1 MAPDVTAGMPRA
13 AAATLPRTFI
23 RPPHGWQ
30 LLNIRELWRYREL
43 LYFLAWR
50 DVKVRY
56 KQTLLGAAWAILQP
70 LLMMAVFSVFF
81 GRLAQVDSG
90 GLPYPLFAFAGLL
103 PWTFFATAISNSGNS
118 VVGSERLI
126 TKIYFPRLA
135 IPFASVGAAL
145 ADFAMAFGML
155 FVLMLYYQV
164 SPSWNILFVP
174 LAVLLLLLAALGVGT
189 LLAALNVAYRDFRYV
204 IPFLVQLW
212 MFATPTVYM
221 QPAVEAENISTAGG
235 NLPVARPEVVS
246 ALRSNGQPFMAAH
259 AASSAPL
266 DASLVEEDSLTQQ
279 EPAGKMA
286 SSHGAVPSWIKHL
299 LKLNPLTGLIAFFR
313 AAVLGG
319 PLPWQSL
326 AFSSAG
332 SATAFILGCLYFR
345 RVEDSFADII

>member
-1 MAPDVTAGMPRA
+1 MSIDTPIEQESAAGDAAGAAPLDGA
-13 AAATLPRTFI
+13 AEKTQSPAPQDLPRTFI
-23 RPPHGWQ
+23 RPPQGWQ
-30 LLNIRELWRYREL
+30 LVNVRELWQYREL
-43 LYFLAWR
+43 LYFLTWR

-56 KQTLLGAAWAILQP
+56 KQTVLGAAWAILQP
-70 LLMMAVFSVFF
+70 LLMMIVFSVFF
-81 GRLAQVDSG
+81 GRLARVDSG

-103 PWTFFATAISNSGNS
+103 PWTFFATAIANAGNS

-145 ADFAMAFGML
+145 VDFAVAFGML

-164 SPSWNILFVP
+164 SPTANLLAVP
-174 LAVLLLLLAALGVGT
+174 LAVLMFLLAALGIGT

-221 QPAVEAENISTAGG
+221 QPAVEADAGRAAATSTAPPLSAGAAPHDSAQPA
-235 NLPVARPEVVS
+235 PVP
-246 ALRSNGQPFMAAH
+246 P
-259 AASSAPL
+259 
-266 DASLVEEDSLTQQ
+266 
-279 EPAGKMA
+279 
-286 SSHGAVPSWIKHL
+286 WIKHL
-299 LKLNPLTGLIAFFR
+299 LKLNPITGLIAFFR

-326 AFSSAG
+326 VYSTAGVVAAFV
-332 SATAFILGCLYFR
+332 FGCLYFR